1 MGVSN
6 IYRALDY
13 FCSAKINYLCNSW
26 FRGKAGSSCLSLCLT
41 ACLSVSFTSWVGER
55 AMQVEGERMDG
66 EGETMDGEET
76 IQGEDDALG
85 RRRRRKKGRW
95 MEM

>member
-55 AMQVEGERMDG
+55 AMQEEGERMDG
-66 EGETMDGEET
+66 EGT

>member
-55 AMQVEGERMDG
+55 AMQEEGERMDG
-66 EGETMDGEET
+66 EGT

-85 RRRRRKKGRW
+85 RRGRRKKGRW